1 MASSHKYS
9 WIRVDGSTGRGWRAK
24 WVDVDGKPRSRRGF
38 TLERDA
44 LGYAQDREA
53 EARHG
58 VVLGDGDGAVT
69 VQQWCDTW
77 TAGLLVREE
86 TRASYDYAL
95 SRILPAFGPRPL
107 SSLRPSEIRAWRRG
121 MRRQDGGALADSTGD
136 KVLAVLASILR
147 AAVHDGL
154 LDRSPM
160 PPGRGLLR
168 PQRAVDPAELLT
180 LEQVQAWAEALPP
193 YLSEAPVVAASTG
206 LRQGEL
212 LGLRLVNVDFL
223 RRQVH
228 VVEQLRTPR
237 GSGGPV
243 WGPTKTPAG
252 VRTVPLPAR
261 AGEALARHLE
271 RFPAVAGEPIFRN
284 SRGGRWR
291 ANAFQAAVLGRT
303 SDGPGRPGSGR
314 RGAGLP
320 DWATWHVLRDVY
332 ASSLIRQRVDVRTVM
347 ALLGHVS
354 AEETL
359 RTYGRLWADAVDSA
373 RDAIDGLWQEPVQQ
387 GPAAPFLSAG
397 SAGAGPA
404 VERVTAGRAAGRMP
418 A

>member
-1 MASSHKYS
+1 VASAHKYS
-9 WIRVDGSTGRGWRAK
+9 WERSDGSTGRGWRAK
-24 WVDVDGKPRSRRGF
+24 WVGADRKPGSRRGF
-38 TLERDA
+38 LLEREA
-44 LGYAQDREA
+44 LRYAQDREA

-58 VVLGDGDGAVT
+58 VVLGDRDGVVT
-69 VQQWCDTW
+69 VEQWCQTW
-77 TAGLLVREE
+77 ASGLQVREE

-95 SRILPAFGPRPL
+95 SRILPAFGPRTL
-107 SSLRPSEIRAWRRG
+107 TSLRPSEIRAWRRG

-147 AAVHDGL
+147 AAVQDGL

-168 PQRAVDPAELLT
+168 PQRTVDPAELLT
-180 LEQVQAWAEALPP
+180 LEQVQGWADALPP
-193 YLSEAPVVAASTG
+193 YLAEAPIVAAGTG

-223 RRQVH
+223 RRQVQ

-237 GSGGPV
+237 GAGGPV

-261 AGEALARHLE
+261 AAESLARHLE
-271 RFPAVAGEPIFRN
+271 RYPAVPGEPIFRN

-291 ANAFQAAVLGRT
+291 ANAFQAAVLGRA

-332 ASSLIRQRVDVRTVM
+332 ASSLIRQRVDVRAIMT
-347 ALLGHVS
+347 LLGHVS

-359 RTYGRLWADAVDSA
+359 RTYGRLWADAVDFA
-373 RDAIDGLWQEPVQQ
+373 RDALDGLWQEPVQE
-387 GPAAPFLSAG
+387 GAAASFIAAEPP
-397 SAGAGPA
+397 GAA
-404 VERVTAGRAAGRMP
+404 FR
-418 A
+418 